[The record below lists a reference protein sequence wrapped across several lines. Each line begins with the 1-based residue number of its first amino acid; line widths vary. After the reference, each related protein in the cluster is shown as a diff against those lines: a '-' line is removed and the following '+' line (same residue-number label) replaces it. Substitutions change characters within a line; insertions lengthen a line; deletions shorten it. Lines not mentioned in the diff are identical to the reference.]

1 MAHLAGLG
9 ARHLPS
15 HCLPLHC
22 RPAERPGERIYFRF
36 NDVAAGQQQLLALNA
51 EVSFQM
57 APDPYDNAD
66 RASKLQVMTKQF
78 DPSRLKMQGGETS
91 PCSLYLA
98 CLLCSAASR
107 GREHLTHWPEVCVAG
122 VTAALG
128 AGWRTC
134 PARAYRAQC
143 N

>member
-1 MAHLAGLG
+1 MHVFFGTRPSERCKLFCSPVMANLVGLK
-9 ARHLPS
+9 AHHVLKDR
-15 HCLPLHC
+15 LPLHC

-78 DPSRLKMQGGETS
+78 DPSRLKMQGGEKGLAATS
-91 PCSLYLA
+91 GLLVACHSKQGVRAPGALA
-98 CLLCSAASR
+98 
-107 GREHLTHWPEVCVAG
+107 
-122 VTAALG
+122 
-128 AGWRTC
+128 
-134 PARAYRAQC
+134 
-143 N
+143 